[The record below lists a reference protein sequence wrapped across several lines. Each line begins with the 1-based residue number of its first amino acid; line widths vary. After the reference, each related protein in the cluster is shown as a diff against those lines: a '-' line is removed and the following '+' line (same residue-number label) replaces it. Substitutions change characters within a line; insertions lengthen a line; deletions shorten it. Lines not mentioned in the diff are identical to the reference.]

1 MTPYLKLSD
10 LIEYLKFL
18 IELVKKNF
26 IKIALIGI
34 ATGVLA
40 ILVVTFQ
47 KPVYKAKLSFLL
59 NENDPGMSFNISS
72 LAGLA
77 GLSGLGGGVNVSED
91 KLIFLANSRALIGST
106 LLCKTNID
114 GKDDILANHYIR
126 KFKLDKGFKKDT
138 VLENFDGFAN
148 DKTNKLS
155 YQENK
160 AIDIIIKQITDQ
172 KKYGIEVKKKAGIVA
187 QWAGVVSLEFKDVHE
202 EIAKV
207 FIDTLYGKLSE
218 YYTQKAI
225 GRQLRTYNLI
235 KHRADSIQ
243 GLLTEAENRGAN
255 LADENIKLFRM
266 RGRLEIERSKRDVE
280 MLTLMYA
287 EVIKNLEM
295 AKFNLDNQTPVFQ
308 IVDTPTYPLY
318 YKKTSRSLA
327 GIAGAFFG
335 ALAFVIYLS
344 LTHKR
349 NNNLA

>member
-1 MTPYLKLSD
+1 MTPYLKLTD
-10 LIEYLKFL
+10 LTDYLKFL
-18 IELVKKNF
+18 IALIKKNF
-26 IKIALIGI
+26 IKITLIGI

-77 GLSGLGGGVNVSED
+77 GLSGLGGGVNISED
-91 KLIFLANSRALIGST
+91 KLVFLANSRSLIGST
-106 LLCKTNID
+106 LLCRAYID
-114 GKDDILANHYIR
+114 GQNDILANHYIR
-126 KFKLDKGFKKDT
+126 KFKLHKGFKKDT
-138 VLENFDGFAN
+138 VLKNFEGFVN
-148 DKTNKLS
+148 DKMNKLS

-160 AIDIIIKQITDQ
+160 AIDLIIKQITDQ
-172 KKYGIEVKKKAGIVA
+172 KKYSIEVKKKAGIVA
-187 QWAGVVSLEFKDVHE
+187 QWAGIVSLEFKDVNE
-202 EIAKV
+202 QIAKV

-218 YYTQKAI
+218 YYTQKSI

-235 KHRADSIQ
+235 KHRADSIKA
-243 GLLTEAENRGAN
+243 LLTDAENRGAL
-255 LADENIKLFRM
+255 LADENIKLFKM
-266 RGRLEIERSKRDVE
+266 QGRLEIERSKRDVE

-308 IVDTPTYPLY
+308 IVDAPTYPLY
-318 YKKTSRSLA
+318 YKKTSKSLA

-335 ALAFVIYLS
+335 SLAFVIYLS
-344 LTHKR
+344 LTYKR
-349 NNNLA
+349 T

>member
-10 LIEYLKFL
+10 LTDYLKFL

-26 IKIALIGI
+26 IKIALVGI
-34 ATGVLA
+34 ATGLLA

-59 NENDPGMSFNISS
+59 NENDAGMGFNISS

-77 GLSGLGGGVNVSED
+77 GLSGLSGGANVSED
-91 KLIFLANSRALIGST
+91 KLIFLANSRAIIGST
-106 LLCKTNID
+106 LLCKTTID
-114 GKDDILANHYIR
+114 GREDFLANHYIR
-126 KFKLDKGFKKDT
+126 KFNLDKGFKNDT
-138 VLENFDGFAN
+138 VLDTFEGFVN
-148 DKTNKLS
+148 DKIANFT

-160 AIDIIIKQITDQ
+160 AIDIIIKQIVDQ
-172 KKYGIEVKKKAGIVA
+172 KKYSIEVKKKAGIVA

-202 EIAKV
+202 DIAKV
-207 FIDTLYGKLSE
+207 FIDTLYGRLSE
-218 YYTQKAI
+218 YYTQKSI

-243 GLLTEAENRGAN
+243 ELLAYAENRGAN

-287 EVIKNLEM
+287 EIIKNLEV
-295 AKFNLDNQTPVFQ
+295 AKFSLDNQTPVFQ
-308 IVDTPTYPLY
+308 VVDVPTFPLSF
-318 YKKTSRSLA
+318 KKTSRSLA
-327 GIAGAFFG
+327 GIAGAFLG
-335 ALAFVIYLS
+335 SLAFIIYLS
-344 LTHKR
+344 LTNKR
-349 NNNLA
+349 NQILA